1 MNSRE
6 MEGKIKNAVE
16 KSTPDVWERVQTDL
30 SYGKGEIITMSDKKK
45 KGKIIGFVSS
55 IAAALVLVSAAA
67 FGIANYNKA
76 DLKAVSTVY
85 LEVNPQIELSLNTYD
100 VVLEATPKNE
110 DGKKVLGTME
120 LKEVQLDVALNAI
133 LGSMVKNGYLTKESN
148 TVLISVEHENKV
160 KADYLNSEVLNAVE
174 NGDFSFATVVQTV
187 ENTDELKSEAQKL
200 NITSGKTEFIHA
212 IKEKGAKA
220 SKEDLSE
227 LSVHELNLIYQSHIK
242 NNGAN
247 KGTEYKGVAAESKYI
262 GSKKAKE
269 ITLAAAKVSEKDVRD
284 FEIDYDFENGKM
296 VYEVEFEVGGR
307 EYDYEIDAVSGDI
320 LVSKR
325 EESKPQTGSNSS
337 KPSSSS
343 TPTNSSKPSSSS
355 KQSNTSSSKLDAV
368 IAPENA
374 LGFALM
380 HAGIDSKKIKDFD
393 VEIDLE
399 DSGNYHYDV
408 EFKYGGYE
416 YEYEIDAVN
425 GTVIKSEKERDD

>member
-1 MNSRE
+1 MNNRE

-16 KSTPDVWERVQTDL
+16 KSTPDVWERVQTDIA
-30 SYGKGEIITMSDKKK
+30 YGKGEVITMSDKKK
-45 KGKIIGFVSS
+45 KGKILGFVSS
-55 IAAALVLVSAAA
+55 VAAALVLVSAAV
-67 FGIANYNKA
+67 FGISNYNKA
-76 DLKAVSTVY
+76 DLKPVSTVY

-100 VVLEATPKNE
+100 VVLEAIPKNE

-187 ENTDELKSEAQKL
+187 ENTDELRSEAQKL

-242 NNGAN
+242 NNGTN

-262 GSKKAKE
+262 GSEKAKE
-269 ITLAAAKVSEKDVRD
+269 IALAAAKVSEKDARD
-284 FEIDYDFENGKM
+284 FEIDLDFENGKM
-296 VYEVEFEVGGR
+296 VYEVEFEAGGR

-320 LVSKR
+320 LASQR
-325 EESKPQTGSNSS
+325 EENKPQTGSNSS

-343 TPTNSSKPSSSS
+343 KPTNSSNSSNPA
-355 KQSNTSSSKLDAV
+355 SNKIDAV
-368 IAPENA
+368 IAPEDA
-374 LGFALM
+374 LKKALS
-380 HAGIDSKKIKDFD
+380 HAGLSSTKVADVD
-393 VEIDLE
+393 VEIE
-399 DSGNYHYDV
+399 KEGGSYYYDV
-408 EFKYGGYE
+408 EFKRDGYD
-416 YEYEIDAVN
+416 YDYKIDAIT
-425 GTVIKSEKERDD
+425 GAVIKSEKERDD